1 MPRLPD
7 ATAYQHLCGLMR
19 RMINTAELF
28 VGLRYLRAKRR
39 TRFVSFITLISLAGI
54 ALGVAALIVILSVMN
69 GFEGELR
76 DRLLSMTAHGYVTG
90 ADGELD
96 DWSQVRDEILRETG
110 VVAAAPM
117 VQMEGMIRTD
127 RSLNAVLVNGILPE
141 QETEVSGRTI
151 NFIEGGFDELTADSR
166 SIVLGRF
173 LALDLG
179 VRLGDGVV
187 LLIPRPAGDG
197 TLESVL
203 ERFIVRGV
211 FDAGVQDHDSKLALV
226 HMNDAARMLTIGD
239 RVSAVRFLTDDVMS
253 APLVSQN
260 LQARFGAGFSTSDWT
275 IENASYFRAIR
286 LEKMMMSVLLSL
298 IIGVAAFNIVASL
311 VMVVTDKTS
320 EIAILRTLGMG
331 PADVV
336 RVFFIQGA
344 VIGWIGVILGV
355 VAGVMLAINVPTVV
369 PALEQFFGFQIMPGD
384 VYYVTQ
390 IPSSL
395 EVADVSIIAI
405 AALIL
410 TSLATLYPA
419 RRAAHVNPAIA
430 LRYE

>member
-1 MPRLPD
+1 
-7 ATAYQHLCGLMR
+7 MR
-19 RMINTAELF
+19 RMISTVELF

-90 ADGELD
+90 SERELD
-96 DWSQVRDEILRETG
+96 AWPQVREQMLLEAG
-110 VVAAAPM
+110 VVSAAPV

-127 RSLNAVLVNGILPE
+127 RSLNAVLINGVLPQLE
-141 QETEVSGRTI
+141 ALVSGRTI
-151 NFIEGGFDELTADSR
+151 NFVEGDFDVLSADSR

-173 LALDLG
+173 LALELG
-179 VRLGDGVV
+179 VRIGDGVV
-187 LLIPRPAGDG
+187 LLIPRPVGDG

-226 HMNDAARMLTIGD
+226 HMHDAARLLALGD

-253 APLVSQN
+253 AALVSRN
-260 LQARFGAGFSTSDWT
+260 LHARLGDNISTSDWT

-286 LEKMMMSVLLSL
+286 LEKMMMSILLSL

-320 EIAILRTLGMG
+320 EIAILRTLGMV

-344 VIGWIGVILGV
+344 AIGWLGIILGV
-355 VAGVMLAINVPTVV
+355 IAGVLLAINVPTVV
-369 PALEQFFGFQIMPGD
+369 PVLEQFFGFQIMPGD

-390 IPSSL
+390 IPSVL
-395 EVADVSIIAI
+395 EAEDVSIIAI

>member
-1 MPRLPD
+1 
-7 ATAYQHLCGLMR
+7 MR
-19 RMINTAELF
+19 RMINSAELF

-39 TRFVSFITLISLAGI
+39 TRFVSFITLISVAGI

-90 ADGELD
+90 SEGELD
-96 DWSQVRDEILRETG
+96 GWSQVRDEMMRETG
-110 VVAAAPM
+110 VVAAAPY
-117 VQMEGMIRTD
+117 VQMEGMIRTN
-127 RSLNAVLVNGILPE
+127 RSLNAVLLNGILPD
-141 QETEVSGRTI
+141 QEALVSGRTI
-151 NFIEGGFDELTADSR
+151 NFVEGDFDVLTADSR
-166 SIVLGRF
+166 SIILGRF
-173 LALDLG
+173 LAIELG
-179 VRLGDGVV
+179 VRIGDGVV

-211 FDAGVQDHDSKLALV
+211 FDAGIQDHDSKLALI
-226 HMNDAARMLTIGD
+226 HMNDAARILALGD
-239 RVSAVRFLTDDVMS
+239 RVSAVRFVTDDVMS
-253 APLVSQN
+253 APHVSKN
-260 LQARFGAGFSTSDWT
+260 LQARLGADFSTSDWT

-286 LEKMMMSVLLSL
+286 LEKMMMSILLSL

-311 VMVVTDKTS
+311 VMVVTDKTG

-355 VAGVMLAINVPTVV
+355 VAGVLLAINVPTIV
-369 PALEQFFGFQIMPGD
+369 PALEHFFGFQIMPGD

-390 IPSSL
+390 IPSAL
-395 EVADVSIIAI
+395 EAQDVIIIAVT
-405 AALIL
+405 AFIL
-410 TSLATLYPA
+410 TTLATLYPA

>member
-1 MPRLPD
+1 MWFNAPHD
-7 ATAYQHLCGLMR
+7 LMR

-90 ADGELD
+90 TDGELD
-96 DWSQVRDEILRETG
+96 DWPQVRDQIMRETG

-151 NFIEGGFDELTADSR
+151 NFVEGDFDELTEHSR

-226 HMNDAARMLTIGD
+226 HMHDAARMLTLGD

-260 LQARFGAGFSTSDWT
+260 LQAQFGAGFSTSDWT

-286 LEKMMMSVLLSL
+286 LEKMMMSILLSL

-311 VMVVTDKTS
+311 VMVVTDKTG

-344 VIGWIGVILGV
+344 AIGWIGVILGV
-355 VAGVMLAINVPTVV
+355 VAGVALAINVPTVV

-395 EVADVSIIAI
+395 EAADVGIIAV